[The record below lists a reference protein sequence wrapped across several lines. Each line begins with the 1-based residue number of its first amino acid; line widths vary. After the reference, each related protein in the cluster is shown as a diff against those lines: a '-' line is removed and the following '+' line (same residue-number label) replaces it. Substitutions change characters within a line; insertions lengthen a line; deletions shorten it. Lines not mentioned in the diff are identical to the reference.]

1 MEANGRM
8 ESARTKS
15 VYDKF
20 ECERIENSG
29 VLIFAV
35 QDLFKRMSEMEI
47 A

>member
-20 ECERIENSG
+20 ENSG